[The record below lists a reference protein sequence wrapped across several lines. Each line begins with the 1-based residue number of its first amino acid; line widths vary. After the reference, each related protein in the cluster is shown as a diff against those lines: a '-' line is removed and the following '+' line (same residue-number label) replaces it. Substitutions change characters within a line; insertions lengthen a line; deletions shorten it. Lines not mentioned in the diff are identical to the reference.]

1 MKKLVIING
10 TMGVGK
16 TTISKEVHKSLDK
29 SVWLDGDWFWMMNPW
44 VFSEENIRMV
54 MDNITH
60 LLRNYLTNSTF
71 DYVILSWV
79 LHNDGAGRR
88 AGTTY
93 HKLHDGTRRTA
104 FSLKNVL
111 CKIAIEVYYQD
122 EIDVMKYS
130 KLQGLK

>member
-1 MKKLVIING
+1 MKKLIIING

-29 SVWLDGDWFWMMNPW
+29 SVWLDGDWCWMMNPW

-54 MDNITH
+54 MDNVTY

-93 HKLHDGTRRTA
+93 HHFMLRQEGPRLA
-104 FSLKNVL
+104 
-111 CKIAIEVYYQD
+111 
-122 EIDVMKYS
+122 
-130 KLQGLK
+130 